1 MNVSWCVVN
10 FSRAVKKNIH
20 DHFEIQ
26 SASEGQF
33 RQAGD
38 KEDRQNA
45 FGCMLPFRMI
55 RYARNCRAPVGV
67 HARARGRVVCTV
79 RDAPRAWPS
88 SIHESIPIYIYT
100 MATHIAM
107 KRRLKIARFQYTFD
121 FRCYKKSE
129 KSKKNIDIFSPLA
142 RSLPLLCVFI
152 VPNNF
157 GDHFRVAIPKSDI
170 W

>member
-1 MNVSWCVVN
+1 MNVDRCVEN

-88 SIHESIPIYIYT
+88 SVHESVRLCIYDGHAYCYEAETENCTISVYVRFS
-100 MATHIAM
+100 MLCE
-107 KRRLKIARFQYTFD
+107 KR
-121 FRCYKKSE
+121 
-129 KSKKNIDIFSPLA
+129 NI
-142 RSLPLLCVFI
+142 
-152 VPNNF
+152 
-157 GDHFRVAIPKSDI
+157 
-170 W
+170 

>member
-1 MNVSWCVVN
+1 MNVSWWVEN
-10 FSRAVKKNIH
+10 FSRAVKKNIR

-88 SIHESIPIYIYT
+88 SVHESIPNYIRWPRILLWSGDWKL
-100 MATHIAM
+100 HDFSI
-107 KRRLKIARFQYTFD
+107 RSIFD
-121 FRCYKKSE
+121 A
-129 KSKKNIDIFSPLA
+129 SKKKMKKVKKKY
-142 RSLPLLCVFI
+142 R
-152 VPNNF
+152 
-157 GDHFRVAIPKSDI
+157 
-170 W
+170 